1 MKMVKER
8 KDSMMGSTVMGTQ
21 CVRDGG
27 GGQAVGHQGKTPV
40 ELLWAKLLGTGVY
53 KSFCVLG
60 LLLLSV
66 RRNGWDI

>member
-27 GGQAVGHQGKTPV
+27 GVGERSKRRSRRGSRGKR
-40 ELLWAKLLGTGVY
+40 GR
-53 KSFCVLG
+53 S
-60 LLLLSV
+60 
-66 RRNGWDI
+66 D